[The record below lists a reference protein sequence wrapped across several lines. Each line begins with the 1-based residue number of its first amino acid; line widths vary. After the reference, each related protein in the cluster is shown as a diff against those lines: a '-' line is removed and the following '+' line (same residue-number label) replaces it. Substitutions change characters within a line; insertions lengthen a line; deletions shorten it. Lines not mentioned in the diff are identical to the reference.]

1 MKSMRNLQSEIFD
14 LRSNSLLLI
23 LLVGCF
29 CFIGTTSEAQTPKTA
44 PASISTLCDRENGV
58 SIVAEQINSSKTMDE
73 TPMRIG
79 VLIRAADVL
88 WPYQEQR
95 ARAAFVEA
103 MDLAIHNFRDAGDV
117 VKQEGRLP
125 VQQLDQ
131 RFVVIAAIAKR
142 DREWARK
149 LSDQVFQEEIKE
161 AENKPVK
168 DLPADYQKP
177 QKLFEVAYSLL
188 PDDPEAALTFARSS
202 LRYIAT
208 IQVPGFLFRLAEVNR
223 VLADQFYQQALQAYA
238 ETPMEQFLYLSS
250 YPFANEREAGE
261 MPVYT
266 LYKVPSAVTPNPN
279 LARMFIQTLLRRA
292 QQFPANNVETSPKA
306 RYSESAQMWIALN
319 RLEPQVQSILP
330 DLLPAL
336 QQARGTLQALLNETE
351 SKHALQTLLPTP
363 KPSFD
368 ERIEEAL
375 KQSDPERREGTIALA
390 IITGADGESLDKVVA
405 AADKIDDT
413 ALRTQVLSRFYFN
426 RTLAALK
433 EDSFSEAR
441 KLAANVDELDQR
453 AYLYSRIA
461 ADSIKQAKN
470 EVEVREML
478 EEVVSSASK
487 APDTEIKARALLGIA
502 YLYSRID
509 PNRAVSVLGDAVK
522 TINKIKAPDFSRDW
536 VIKRIEGKSFG
547 YYTTLQTTGLN
558 PENAFRE
565 VGKLDFDGTLYQA
578 ANLTNKSLRSMTTLA
593 AVEPCLQVVRKTKQT
608 KSKP

>member
-1 MKSMRNLQSEIFD
+1 MRTGGSF
-14 LRSNSLLLI
+14 LLI
-23 LLVGCF
+23 LLAGCF
-29 CFIGTTSEAQTPKTA
+29 CVNSSLKGQTTKTVPSSVSA
-44 PASISTLCDRENGV
+44 LCNLENGV

-73 TPMRIG
+73 TPKRIG

-88 WPYQEQR
+88 WPYQKQK

-103 MDLAIHNFRDAGDV
+103 LDLAIQNFRDAGDV

-125 VQQLDQ
+125 IQQPDQ

-149 LSDQVFQEEIKE
+149 LTDQVFEEEIKE

-168 DLPADYQKP
+168 DLTPDYQRP
-177 QKLFEVAYSLL
+177 QKLFAVAYSLL

-202 LRYIAT
+202 LRYTAT
-208 IQVPGFLFRLAEVNR
+208 IQVPGFLYRLAEVNR
-223 VLADQFYQQALQAYA
+223 ALADQFYQQALQAYA

-261 MPVYT
+261 MPAYT
-266 LYKVPSAVTPNPN
+266 LYKVPSGVTPNPN
-279 LARMFIQTLLRRA
+279 LARMFMQTLLGRA
-292 QQFPANNVETSPKA
+292 QQLPAVNLETSSKA
-306 RYSESAQMWIALN
+306 LYSDRAQMWIALN
-319 RLEPQVQSILP
+319 RLEPQVQSMLP

-336 QQARGTLQALLNETE
+336 RQARGTLQALLNETE
-351 SKHALQTLLPTP
+351 TKRASQSLVPTP
-363 KPSFD
+363 KLSFD
-368 ERIEEAL
+368 ERIEDAL
-375 KQSDPERREGTIALA
+375 KQSDPERREGSIALA
-390 IITGADGESLDKVVA
+390 IITGADGEPLDKVVA

-413 ALRTQVLSRFYFN
+413 ALRTQVLSRLYFD
-426 RTLAALK
+426 RTLAVLK
-433 EDSFSEAR
+433 EDSFDEAR
-441 KLAANVDELDQR
+441 KLAGKVDELDQR

-478 EEVVSSASK
+478 EEVVSSAGK

-509 PNRAVSVLGDAVK
+509 SNRAVSVLGDAVK
-522 TINKIKAPDFSRDW
+522 SINKIEAPDFSRDW

-558 PENAFRE
+558 LDNAFRE
-565 VGKLDFDGTLYQA
+565 IGKFDFDGTLYQA
-578 ANLTNKSLRSMTTLA
+578 ASFTNKSLRSMTTVA
-593 AVEPCLQVVRKTKQT
+593 TVEPCLQVVRKTKQT

>member
-1 MKSMRNLQSEIFD
+1 MRKVLS
-14 LRSNSLLLI
+14 SLLTL
-23 LLVGCF
+23 
-29 CFIGTTSEAQTPKTA
+29 FIGCLFLVNTSEAQTTKTIPSSVSA
-44 PASISTLCDRENGV
+44 LCNRDTGV

-79 VLIRAADVL
+79 VLTRGADVL

-103 MDLAIHNFRDAGDV
+103 LDLAIQNFREAGDV

-125 VQQLDQ
+125 VQQPDQ
-131 RFVVIAAIAKR
+131 RFVVIGAIAKR

-149 LSDQVFQEEIKE
+149 LSDRAFEEEIKE
-161 AENKPVK
+161 AENKSAK
-168 DLPADYQKP
+168 DLTPAYQRP
-177 QKLFEVAYSLL
+177 QKLFAVAYSLL
-188 PDDPEAALTFARSS
+188 PNDPEGALSFARSS
-202 LRYIAT
+202 LRYTAT
-208 IQVPGFLFRLAEVNR
+208 IQIPSFLYRLAEVNKA
-223 VLADQFYQQALQAYA
+223 LADQFYQQALQAYA

-250 YPFANEREAGE
+250 YPFANDREAGE
-261 MPVYT
+261 MPLYT
-266 LYKVPSAVTPNPN
+266 INKVPDGFTQNPI
-279 LARMFIQTLLRRA
+279 LARLFMQVLLRRA
-292 QQFPANNVETSPKA
+292 QQAPSVTLATPSKE
-306 RYSESAQMWIALN
+306 RYSENAQMWIALS
-319 RLEPQVQSILP
+319 RLESQVQTILP

-336 QQARGTLQALLNETE
+336 QQARGTLHALLNETE
-351 SKHALQTLLPTP
+351 SKRTAQSLVPTP
-363 KPSFD
+363 RLSFE
-368 ERIEEAL
+368 ERIEDAL
-375 KQSDPERREGTIALA
+375 KQSNSERREGSIALA
-390 IITGADGESLDKVVA
+390 IITGADGEPLDKVVA

-413 ALRTQVLSRFYFN
+413 ALRTQVLSRLYFD
-426 RTLAALK
+426 RTLAALN
-433 EDSFSEAR
+433 EDSLDEAR
-441 KLAANVDELDQR
+441 KLAAKVDELDQR

-509 PNRAVSVLGDAVK
+509 SNRAVSVLGDAVK
-522 TINKIKAPDFSRDW
+522 SVNKIEAPDFSRDW

-558 PENAFRE
+558 PDNAFRE
-565 VGKLDFDGTLYQA
+565 IGKLDFDGTLYQA
-578 ANLTNKSLRSMTTLA
+578 ANFTNKSLRLLTTIA

-608 KSKP
+608 KPKP